1 MHFVGNL
8 VRLPRLV
15 SVSVIL
21 ARAALLVQQKGLQ
34 MLKTLKNHAS
44 DQSKVFVS
52 VCLFDQSFLTPGI
65 IKEFLFV
72 FFSPSSDMKAYQ
84 YSRL

>member
-8 VRLPRLV
+8 VRLPRPV

-34 MLKTLKNHAS
+34 MLKNLTNHAS
-44 DQSKVFVS
+44 DQSQ
-52 VCLFDQSFLTPGI
+52 CFDQSFFDSRNNQGI
-65 IKEFLFV
+65 SICV
-72 FFSPSSDMKAYQ
+72 FSPDSDMKVYQ

>member
-8 VRLPRLV
+8 VRLPRPV

-44 DQSKVFVS
+44 DQSQCVS
-52 VCLFDQSFLTPGI
+52 LINLFLTPGI